1 MAPSPN
7 DLFDQICEHARQIA
21 LLSSASSLLQW
32 DERTLLPQRGGAY
45 RAEQVA
51 HLAGVIHSRQTDPQ
65 YGQWLDEMEA
75 HCADL
80 EATHEHSVTVREL
93 SRQYRKQTQLPRRL
107 VEELSRAAV
116 LGQQNWA
123 AARQDKTYETF
134 APHLQTIFDLKREQA
149 EAVGYEDCA
158 YDALL
163 DDFEP
168 LERTSNVSRV
178 LSDLRESLVPLVA
191 AIQASS
197 RVPRRDILTR
207 PFPVPQQ
214 REIGRLA
221 AQRIGF
227 DFDRGRL
234 DETDHPFCSTMG
246 PHDCRITTRYDEA
259 FFPMAFF
266 GTLHEAGHGIYEQGL
281 PSDQY
286 GLPLGN
292 FVSLGIHESQSR
304 LWENFVGRSLPFWRF
319 FYPLLQ
325 QQIPHTFSSDGLD
338 DFYFS
343 INDVRPSMIRV
354 EADEVTYNLHIII
367 RFELEQA
374 LLTEDLSV
382 WELPGAWNELY
393 EKYLGIQPANVA
405 EGVLQDI
412 HWSAALIGYFP
423 TYSLGNLYAAQ
434 LFESAREELGD
445 LDHMFSQG
453 DFVPLLQWLRTHVHR
468 WGQTFTTA
476 DLVAKVV
483 RTPLSHEP
491 LVRYLVDKLG
501 PLYQFEI

>member
-1 MAPSPN
+1 M
-7 DLFDQICEHARQIA
+7 
-21 LLSSASSLLQW
+21 
-32 DERTLLPQRGGAY
+32 
-45 RAEQVA
+45 
-51 HLAGVIHSRQTDPQ
+51 
-65 YGQWLDEMEA
+65 
-75 HCADL
+75 
-80 EATHEHSVTVREL
+80 
-93 SRQYRKQTQLPRRL
+93 
-107 VEELSRAAV
+107 
-116 LGQQNWA
+116 
-123 AARQDKTYETF
+123 
-134 APHLQTIFDLKREQA
+134 
-149 EAVGYEDCA
+149 
-158 YDALL
+158 
-163 DDFEP
+163 
-168 LERTSNVSRV
+168 
-178 LSDLRESLVPLVA
+178 PLVA

-304 LWENFVGRSLPFWRF
+304 LWENFVGRSLTFLRF

-445 LDHMFSQG
+445 LDHMLSQG

-483 RTPLSHEP
+483 RNPLSHEP

-501 PLYQFEI
+501 PVYQFEI

>member
-1 MAPSPN
+1 
-7 DLFDQICEHARQIA
+7 
-21 LLSSASSLLQW
+21 
-32 DERTLLPQRGGAY
+32 
-45 RAEQVA
+45 
-51 HLAGVIHSRQTDPQ
+51 
-65 YGQWLDEMEA
+65 
-75 HCADL
+75 
-80 EATHEHSVTVREL
+80 
-93 SRQYRKQTQLPRRL
+93 
-107 VEELSRAAV
+107 
-116 LGQQNWA
+116 
-123 AARQDKTYETF
+123 
-134 APHLQTIFDLKREQA
+134 
-149 EAVGYEDCA
+149 
-158 YDALL
+158 
-163 DDFEP
+163 
-168 LERTSNVSRV
+168 
-178 LSDLRESLVPLVA
+178 
-191 AIQASS
+191 
-197 RVPRRDILTR
+197 
-207 PFPVPQQ
+207 
-214 REIGRLA
+214 
-221 AQRIGF
+221 
-227 DFDRGRL
+227 
-234 DETDHPFCSTMG
+234 MG

-501 PLYQFEI
+501 PLYQFEM